1 MTMSPNNMAFSEACD
16 EDEFWETV
24 YPPEYADGGLTDGKC
39 ATETN
44 KEDSSRAAVFSDD
57 MERLSWLNEV
67 LNEGKVDGEG
77 TGVEVAGVV
86 ATLLGNDRK
95 YGFEF
100 SFWELLPEL
109 EE

>member
-1 MTMSPNNMAFSEACD
+1 MMMSPDDMAFSEAYD
-16 EDEFWETV
+16 EDEFWDTV
-24 YPPEYADGGLTDGKC
+24 YPPEYADSGLTDGKC
-39 ATETN
+39 ATEAN
-44 KEDSSRAAVFSDD
+44 KEDSSCAAVFSDD